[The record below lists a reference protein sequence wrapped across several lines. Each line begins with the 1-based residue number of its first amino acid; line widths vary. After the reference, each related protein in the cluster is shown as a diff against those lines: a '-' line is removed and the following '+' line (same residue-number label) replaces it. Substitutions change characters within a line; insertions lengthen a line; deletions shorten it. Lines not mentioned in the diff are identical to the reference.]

1 MRQILAIQKHGG
13 FVRAAEELGISQPA
27 LSRSVL
33 RLEDE
38 LGAKLFD
45 RSRSGAVATPL
56 GLALIERAEHLVM
69 ESGRLIRD
77 MELISLG
84 RSGEIRIGIG
94 LSAITA
100 MPRIAVD
107 LAERFPGLVISL
119 ITGSDRL
126 LAADLAL
133 KKLDL
138 VVITEAEKFNDQKG
152 AYLPILNYRMLAIA
166 RPDHPL
172 VKCET
177 VSLDEFVAYPTVG
190 PFNTQVFTAL
200 DPIHAS
206 RRHNE
211 PAPAIITT
219 NLETVKALIL
229 DHGMTHI
236 GIEYQF
242 RPHLRAGLIKTI
254 ELAWTMEF
262 TLGIAM
268 TRAASHSPVV
278 MQCASTIRDAI
289 RDISA

>member
-1 MRQILAIQKHGG
+1 MRQILAIHKHSG
-13 FVRAAEELGISQPA
+13 FVRAADDLGISQPA
-27 LSRSVL
+27 LSRSIL

-45 RSRSGAVATPL
+45 RSRAGAVATPL

-69 ESGRLIRD
+69 ESSRLTRD
-77 MELISLG
+77 LELISQG

-94 LSAITA
+94 GSTITA
-100 MPRIAVD
+100 MPRVAAD
-107 LAERFPGLVISL
+107 LAKRFPGLVISL
-119 ITGSDRL
+119 ITGSDRS

-138 VVITEAEKFNDQKG
+138 IVITDAEKFEDQKG
-152 AYLPILNYRMLAIA
+152 AYLPILTYRMLAVA

-172 VKCET
+172 VQREQ
-177 VSLDEFVAYPTVG
+177 VSLDEFVTYPTVG

-200 DPIHAS
+200 DQAHSS

-219 NLETVKALIL
+219 NLETVKTLIL
-229 DHGMTHI
+229 DRGMTHV
-236 GIEYQF
+236 GIEFQF
-242 RPHLRAGLIKTI
+242 RPLLKASLIKAI
-254 ELAWTMEF
+254 NLEWSMEF
-262 TLGIAM
+262 SLGIAM

-278 MQCASTIRDAI
+278 MECASIIRDAI
-289 RDISA
+289 RDSSA